1 MLLCFPVIRQQ
12 PHLCVM
18 PPKEK
23 LSSCGG
29 AAVSTFIPE
38 SVVSHL
44 IETDP
49 ASTTDLAS
57 FSSPPRAVISAADKR
72 LFPFIDS
79 PPQKKSAVSAIDSP
93 SPVKK
98 FVRNVVNISIG
109 EWMDRCPDPSIA
121 GATGSGSTYAV
132 VLCEMPTATVTT
144 KRDMKQVAKK
154 TILIGDDSGK
164 TAELIIWGQF
174 ACRAWM

>member
-1 MLLCFPVIRQQ
+1 
-12 PHLCVM
+12 M

-23 LSSCGG
+23 MSSGGG
-29 AAVSTFIPE
+29 AAASAFIPE
-38 SVVSHL
+38 SVTIHN
-44 IETDP
+44 EKQTDP
-49 ASTTDLAS
+49 DPSTDLAS
-57 FSSPPRAVISAADKR
+57 FSSPPRAVTNSAEKR
-72 LFPFIDS
+72 ILPHIDS
-79 PPQKKSAVSAIDSP
+79 SPSKKSAASAIDSP
-93 SPVKK
+93 SPAKK

-109 EWMDRCPDPSIA
+109 EWMERCPDPSVA
-121 GATGSGSTYAV
+121 GATGSGSTFAV

-144 KRDMKQVAKK
+144 KRDNKQIAKK

>member
-1 MLLCFPVIRQQ
+1 M
-12 PHLCVM
+12 
-18 PPKEK
+18 
-23 LSSCGG
+23 SSNSG
-29 AAVSTFIPE
+29 AASSVSIPE
-38 SVVSHL
+38 SVAIHH
-44 IETDP
+44 EKQTDP
-49 ASTTDLAS
+49 APNSAS
-57 FSSPPRAVISAADKR
+57 FSSPPRGLDHAAEKR
-72 LFPFIDS
+72 ILPCIDS
-79 PPQKKSAVSAIDSP
+79 PSSKKSAVCSVDSP
-93 SPVKK
+93 SPAKK

-109 EWMDRCPDPSIA
+109 EWMERCPDPSIA
-121 GATGSGSTYAV
+121 GATGSGSTFAV

>member
-1 MLLCFPVIRQQ
+1 
-12 PHLCVM
+12 M

-23 LSSCGG
+23 VSSSSV
-29 AAVSTFIPE
+29 AASSVSLLA
-38 SVVSHL
+38 SVVIPHANL
-44 IETDP
+44 TDP
-49 ASTTDLAS
+49 APSTDLAS
-57 FSSPPRAVISAADKR
+57 FSSPPRGVDQAAEKR
-72 LFPFIDS
+72 NLPFIDS
-79 PPQKKSAVSAIDSP
+79 PSSKKSAAFANDSP
-93 SPVKK
+93 SPAKK

-109 EWMDRCPDPSIA
+109 EWMERCPDPSVA
-121 GATGSGSTYAV
+121 GATGSGSTFAV